1 MNDAFHKYSTIGQL
15 TNATV
20 VTQPPPIFAR
30 YMLRKSVDR
39 LTTEVRFLR
48 LLFEWFDIFLN
59 FSFELL
65 MSFDT
70 EWIKWKAID
79 MEKQRDTN
87 VLVEMIWLKNN
98 RGAKLF
104 IEVPFFVS
112 YSTFSIL
119 PICIVIIL
127 FFLSVYYL
135 YLRITSDISIGK
147 HIHFVC

>member
-65 MSFDT
+65 MSFDI

-104 IEVPFFVS
+104 IEFPFFVS
-112 YSTFSIL
+112 YSTFYIL